1 MKKRIILPLLVL
13 VFALVLSLA
22 FAACEQ
28 TPPADQGGTQQTEPS
43 GDDPTPP
50 DGGGE
55 EQEDPDTQPED
66 PDGPGKDPGDEDEDP
81 ETPDEP
87 EEVTPMMYDY
97 KIV

>member
-1 MKKRIILPLLVL
+1 M
-13 VFALVLSLA
+13 FALVLSLA

-28 TPPADQGGTQQTEPS
+28 TPPADQSGTQQTEPS

-66 PDGPGKDPGDEDEDP
+66 PDGPEKTRATRTKVRKP
-81 ETPDEP
+81 
-87 EEVTPMMYDY
+87 PMNR
-97 KIV
+97 KR